1 MKAVRCARKTSY
13 SAALCIREYF
23 ITIMKDHETVKEVVH
38 IPAVAEERGKTNPCD
53 DSKDDGASLRDLV
66 HSATR

>member
-1 MKAVRCARKTSY
+1 M
-13 SAALCIREYF
+13 E
-23 ITIMKDHETVKEVVH
+23 DHVTVKEVIH
-38 IPAVAEERGKTNPCD
+38 IPAVAEECGKTDPRD